1 MRAWDI
7 IFIHVLDSGILSNCV
22 QTCSNRSLQIL
33 RLEQISLGCR
43 GEECQEKAQSIL
55 DMVEEAS
62 TLGGVMGLPLLM
74 VDILDLYGSKLLGCM
89 CPATRLT
96 VPPGSWHR
104 VISRVWVFA
113 QMRERETDS
122 QPARQRERE
131 RELPARIIACP
142 KTVTVTCTP
151 KPRRMKCCSQISIL
165 ED

>member
-7 IFIHVLDSGILSNCV
+7 IFIHFLDSGNSFQL
-22 QTCSNRSLQIL
+22 CSNRSLQIL
-33 RLEQISLGCR
+33 RLEQISFGSR

-62 TLGGVMGLPLLM
+62 TLGGVMELM
-74 VDILDLYGSKLLGCM
+74 VVDIFDLYGSKLLGCM

-113 QMRERETDS
+113 QMRERERQTDRQTAS
-122 QPARQRERE
+122 QAGRERE
-131 RELPARIIACP
+131 RVACSNYRMP
-142 KTVTVTCTP
+142 KNRNFHLYSKT
-151 KPRRMKCCSQISIL
+151 
-165 ED
+165 